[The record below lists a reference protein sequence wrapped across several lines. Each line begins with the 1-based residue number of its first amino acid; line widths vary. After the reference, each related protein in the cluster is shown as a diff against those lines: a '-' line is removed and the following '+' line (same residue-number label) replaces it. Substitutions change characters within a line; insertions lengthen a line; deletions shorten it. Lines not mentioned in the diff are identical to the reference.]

1 MDVTGR
7 LRPRNPR
14 TEWCDPQRGW
24 ADVNNLQ
31 LISISDSASKAF
43 GAFDWTE
50 HEGKGVRLFVQ
61 GFG

>member
-1 MDVTGR
+1 MAR
-7 LRPRNPR
+7 ERH
-14 TEWCDPQRGW
+14 RGW
-24 ADVNNLQ
+24 ADVSNVD
-31 LISISDSASKAF
+31 LISISDSATAAF